1 MSDTDSDSVALSNN
15 VYTFQNRNTTVCA
28 KGPDISNM
36 TSLSLRNKMMTSM
49 QISRNFDQYRYTE
62 SAYDHRNMYSHR
74 ETSPVSMR
82 SEMLPRNFNRP
93 FYHRAMSSQR
103 SLLNG
108 RSGSPM
114 SMSVA
119 SCASVSAADIA
130 MAFKNGEFSKSDLKV
145 ITEAY
150 KKYMKRRIRKKF
162 EKRRH
167 LRLFLKGTRKGSGG
181 ESGEQGSDSSLSN
194 DECSSMRNCFYKENL
209 SSCRSTKTDVTHI
222 KKTIEEGNI
231 YKDCS
236 ANFKQKTFRNM
247 FTVDPITLAANRNKS
262 MQAPLLQKDRFK
274 NGFLLP
280 SQRFNNSLASATIPE
295 CSGKKSQNNVNYP
308 KSIVRSHM
316 NPVNNISQT
325 TDSEHEEIFSRTVK
339 ETVVQKQTNR
349 KRNLMTETVQT
360 PNKKRCKN
368 SPVKKIDGEIFT
380 KVSETNSKTDD
391 FNFAKPIFPVRK
403 SANTLKEKV
412 IAKSAPTSEINSLPV
427 NELCDAGSPE
437 RTQERVQDKLN
448 DTAQTCFSDI
458 SSKPSFIKRKLFTQK
473 FDVPDSNKNNS
484 DNSINS
490 PQNDYDTIQKE
501 KNKIRKLVTSQSC
514 LNTDMLGDDNNFL
527 DLIHKIVPAD
537 KMNLTS
543 QTNRTKL
550 QNKRSIN
557 EPQDKWDV
565 TSVISA
571 CNNESVSDTFTDEE
585 IFLEGPNKNKT
596 IKIDK
601 STNTLA
607 AKNKNNESNKTKNT
621 QNNKENR
628 ANTKKKC
635 IDKCNLKTCKVVLE
649 NVRPPAKELLQKP
662 TGNYLNKTE
671 INKNGFPD
679 TINSNIKS
687 CVKSFWDTDIESDV
701 ESFMVPKKTT
711 YYASIDK
718 LATPNRTNNITN
730 VHGND
735 KENSTPTP
743 EVNMTIQ
750 NNTKMNMQKL
760 NIKNFRIRSHRE
772 PTSKKNLDSKETN
785 SSSRKKEPT
794 KQQKQKPQTD
804 LKASILIA
812 ENNLNTTNKSNIKV
826 KRGCPTPPKNTAK
839 RVKTSSGEND
849 ISSKRVTR
857 KAITPKN
864 AVKTTKINRNKRVT
878 PQKTSKSP
886 KAEKLKKEVILSR
899 KNINLKNEAIE
910 MKNSKSKKNSIQEPV
925 KVSNTQILKK
935 DSMSKVDVSFQV
947 KNKLRNNKVNIEIVP
962 VKHDRS
968 LRSRSNLSNSSPII
982 KNNNRTRRQINN
994 NNNRH
999 KI

>member
-585 IFLEGPNKNKT
+585 IFLEG
-596 IKIDK
+596 
-601 STNTLA
+601 
-607 AKNKNNESNKTKNT
+607 
-621 QNNKENR
+621 
-628 ANTKKKC
+628 
-635 IDKCNLKTCKVVLE
+635 
-649 NVRPPAKELLQKP
+649 
-662 TGNYLNKTE
+662 
-671 INKNGFPD
+671 FPD

-760 NIKNFRIRSHRE
+760 NITNFRIRSHRE